1 MYTQVERRTMN
12 RARVQETM
20 QRAQAEFFPRL
31 QQAPGF
37 VGFYLVADEP
47 NGIQTAIV
55 VWEDKAHAEAFGPQA
70 APWLSALDELGH
82 TIQSS
87 NQGETVLQ
95 ITPKP

>member
-20 QRAQAEFFPRL
+20 QRAQTEFFPKV

-37 VGFYLVADEP
+37 VGFYLVADDA

-55 VWEDKAHAEAFGPQA
+55 VWEDKAQAEAFGPQA
-70 APWLSALDELGH
+70 APWLRALDELGH
-82 TIQSS
+82 TVQSS
-87 NQGETVLQ
+87 NQGETVVQ
-95 ITPKP
+95 IMPKS